1 MSKENRILFIS
12 PTSTKPGL
20 ISGIMRIRP
29 KSLEILADLTPR
41 SKYECVVVDE
51 NMERFDFSSE
61 CTKGIAL
68 VGISS
73 MTAQAPRA
81 YWIAEGF
88 RRRGIPVV
96 LGGMHPTA
104 SPEEAIA
111 HADSIVIGEAERLW
125 PKLLEDFEKGE
136 LKKFYRN
143 REWIDL
149 SNLPMPRGDL
159 VDKYEWWFRNTT
171 FTSRGCPFDCSF
183 CSVSKFFGKRYR
195 FRPIEDVIAEIKNM
209 LEESKNRRVDWWRID
224 RILWKKIVSDRT
236 ILFLDDN
243 IFGNS
248 QYARRLFEA
257 LIPLRKSL
265 RISWGAQASI
275 DIAKPENE
283 ELLELACKSGCKALF
298 IGIESID
305 PSSLKEIGKCVNK
318 PERYAEEMKR
328 LHKHRITVVGAFVFG
343 FDSED
348 KSIFERTLDF
358 AKRIKVDITQAAVL
372 TPLPG
377 TRLMEK
383 LEREGRIIEKD
394 WSKYTFGNVVFKPK
408 NMSPEELEQGTNW
421 VRSKFYSFGSMWRRR
436 PPLSDWLRCI
446 IYCVANIGYRIQILK
461 ISKYKRKIFKHR
473 RENYLSSI

>member
-1 MSKENRILFIS
+1 MSKENRILFVS

-20 ISGIMRIRP
+20 ISGIMRPR
-29 KSLEILADLTPR
+29 SRNLEILATLTPR
-41 SKYECVVVDE
+41 SKYECVIVDE
-51 NMERFDFSSE
+51 NMEGFDFSSE
-61 CTKGIAL
+61 YTKGANL
-68 VGISS
+68 VGITSV
-73 MTAQAPRA
+73 TATAPRA
-81 YWIAEGF
+81 YWIADEF

-96 LGGMHPTA
+96 LGGIHPTA
-104 SPEEAIA
+104 LPEEAIA

-143 REWIDL
+143 REWIGL
-149 SNLPMPRGDL
+149 SNLPMPRGDI

-171 FTSRGCPFDCSF
+171 FTTRGCPFDCSF

-195 FRPIEDVIAEIKNM
+195 FKPIEDVIAEIKNM

-243 IFGNS
+243 IFGDL
-248 QYARRLFEA
+248 QYARRLFKS
-257 LIPLRKSL
+257 LIPLRKSSK
-265 RISWGAQASI
+265 ISWGAQASI

-283 ELLELACKSGCKALF
+283 ELLELAYKSGCRALF

-305 PSSLKEIGKCVNK
+305 PSSLKEIGKRVNK
-318 PERYAEEMKR
+318 PERYTEEMKR

-343 FDSED
+343 FDSQGKD
-348 KSIFERTLDF
+348 IFGRTLDF
-358 AKRIKVDITQAAVL
+358 VERVKLDIIQTAVL

-383 LEREGRIIEKD
+383 LEKEGRIINRD
-394 WSKYTFGNVVFKPK
+394 WSKYTFGNAVFKPK
-408 NMSPEELEQGTNW
+408 KMSPEELEQGTNW
-421 VRSKFYSFGSMWRRR
+421 VRSKFYSFGSMWQRR
-436 PPLSDWLRCI
+436 PPLSDWLRCVM
-446 IYCVANIGYRIQILK
+446 YWVANIGYRIQILK
-461 ISKYKRKIFKHR
+461 ISKYKRKIFKHG
-473 RENYLSSI
+473 RENYSSSI